1 MDPTRFVS
9 SLRENRAQYIA
20 LLARAARLTA
30 VASGKAFVP
39 PPELIKEAPDLVE
52 QERSAYESKRMELDA
67 TVGVASQQL
76 SQRLL
81 HPPGGGGL
89 GFPGQGLQRRDGQ
102 GAARGR
108 ALQLAILGQ

>member
-67 TVGVASQQL
+67 TVGVASQQYAMP
-76 SQRLL
+76 SISSSPSVGWVDRTC
-81 HPPGGGGL
+81 
-89 GFPGQGLQRRDGQ
+89 DCD
-102 GAARGR
+102 AATICTRCPALTHSR
-108 ALQLAILGQ
+108 AR